1 MRRFAL
7 ILLALSVV
15 LPVFAASTTMA
26 QDFQTP
32 ATRAVLIDVDTRSIL
47 YDKASQERMPTSSMS
62 KVMTIY
68 LVFDALKE
76 GRMKMDDTVTISEK
90 AWRMQGS
97 KMFVPLGGQVA
108 VSDLIRGVIIQSG
121 NDSAIALAEA
131 VAGSEEAFAQM
142 MNKKAKELGMRN
154 SHFMNA
160 SGWPDPNHYST
171 SYDLALLAYH
181 MIQNFPEYYSIYAE
195 KEFSYNNI
203 KQGNRN
209 PLLYRNIG
217 ADGVK
222 TGHTEEAGYGL
233 MGTAVQN
240 GRRLIM
246 VFNGLKSMQERADE
260 SVKLLE
266 WGFRNFQHVKLYEK
280 GQTVEQATVWFGQ
293 NKTVPVIVHDDI
305 KAIYKI
311 GEQDKLNVTAIIN
324 EPIQAPVKAGQEIG
338 LLKVTMGDFPARQ
351 YTLYAGA
358 DVAEMG
364 FFERMIEHAK
374 LIFTGK
380 K

>member
-7 ILLALSVV
+7 ILLALLVG
-15 LPVFAASTTMA
+15 LPIYTSLAMA

-32 ATRAVLIDVDTRSIL
+32 ATHAVLIDVETRSIL
-47 YDKASQERMPTSSMS
+47 FDKSSQDRMPTSSMS

-68 LVFDALKE
+68 LVFEALKE
-76 GRMKMDDTVTISEK
+76 GRLKMDDTVTISEK

-97 KMFVPLGGQVA
+97 KMFVPLGAKVT
-108 VSDLIRGVIIQSG
+108 VSDLIRGVVIQSG
-121 NDSAIALAEA
+121 NDAAVALAEA
-131 VAGSEEAFAQM
+131 IAGSEEAFAQLM
-142 MNKKAKELGMRN
+142 TKKAKELGMRN
-154 SHFMNA
+154 SNFVNA

-181 MIQNFPEYYSIYAE
+181 MIENFPEYYSIYAE
-195 KEFSYNNI
+195 KEFTFNNI

-217 ADGVK
+217 ADGLK
-222 TGHTEEAGYGL
+222 TGHTSEAGYGL
-233 MGTAVQN
+233 IGTAVQN

-266 WGFRNFQHVKLYEK
+266 WGFRNFRHVTLYEK
-280 GQTVEQATVWFGQ
+280 GQTVEHARVWFGTH
-293 NKTVPVIVHDDI
+293 KTVPVIVQDNI
-305 KAIYKI
+305 KAIYKV
-311 GEQDKLNVTAIIN
+311 GEHDKLNVTAIIN
-324 EPIQAPVKAGQEIG
+324 EPVQAPVKAGQEVGI
-338 LLKVTMGDFPARQ
+338 LRVTMGDFPARQ
-351 YTLYAGA
+351 YPLFASA

-374 LIFTGK
+374 LIFSGK